1 MTDLRIDAY
10 DAAAATNQTRAVH
23 RAHSDQYP
31 PGPPIDAWR
40 DGIWATHRA
49 RNGFDLLITREDEK
63 VAGIVWGYVGDH
75 GQYWTDL
82 AAGSLSPD
90 VAAAWLGDHFEVV
103 ELIVR
108 PAYRRR
114 GVGRQLLAGILERSD
129 RSRALLSV
137 DAVNVPARS
146 LYESMGWEVLG
157 SFTPGKSVM
166 GVVLSHSAVRDRGAE
181 DQ

>member
-1 MTDLRIDAY
+1 MTGMRFDAY
-10 DAAAATNQTRAVH
+10 DAAAAANQAPAVH
-23 RAHSDQYP
+23 RAYVDQYP
-31 PGPPIDAWR
+31 PGAPFDSWR
-40 DGIWATHRA
+40 DGIWARHRA
-49 RNGFDLLITREDEK
+49 RNGFDLLIAREDGE
-63 VAGIVWGYVGDH
+63 VAGLVWGYVGDH

-103 ELIVR
+103 ELIVSA
-108 PAYRRR
+108 AYRRR
-114 GVGRQLLAGILERSD
+114 GLGRQLLAGILERSD

-137 DAVNVPARS
+137 DDVNVPARS

-157 SFTPGKSVM
+157 PFTPGKSVM
-166 GVVLSHSAVRDRGAE
+166 GVGHSRSAAISGAE